1 MMLKKKKLI
10 IDIILVFAVI
20 LMSLVIYR
28 EISPIVKP
36 ANSAKQD
43 TGEDNT
49 QTIVILPSPQPRV
62 IENQATEVPRINFK
76 LPNLAGQTVAVSDFK
91 GKVVMVNF
99 WATWCAPCRDEMP
112 LIQKFADLY
121 EQDLVVLAVN
131 AGEDEATVRQF
142 IDEFG
147 LDFSIVLDPPN
158 IVANLY
164 RVYAY
169 PTTMFID
176 RDGVWQA
183 THIGELNDVLLTR
196 YLTEI
201 GLEE

>member
-1 MMLKKKKLI
+1 M
-10 IDIILVFAVI
+10 D
-20 LMSLVIYR
+20 
-28 EISPIVKP
+28 
-36 ANSAKQD
+36 
-43 TGEDNT
+43 
-49 QTIVILPSPQPRV
+49 
-62 IENQATEVPRINFK
+62 FK

-99 WATWCAPCRDEMP
+99 WASWCAPCRDEMP

-121 EQDLVVLAVN
+121 EQDMVVLAVN

-147 LDFSIVLDPPN
+147 LDFAILLDPPN